1 MPFNVHAHLKKKIVR
16 ANTVPYMNKTLRKAM
31 MRRSQLENKYYRT
44 KLESDKIT
52 YKKQKN
58 FVSRLYKKETIRFY
72 KNLDLRKVNDS
83 KVFWPTVQ
91 PLLSDKDLQG
101 SKITLIKNGEIISE
115 DEEVAQTFSSFFEN
129 AVKSLDITG
138 NQYLLTETEGIVD
151 PVDAA
156 IKKFEVHPSILTIK
170 EKVNI
175 TNTFSFEKIDVD
187 DIELEIKKLN
197 HKKANT
203 FNGIPTKILK
213 ENCDICCQPLHNI

>member
-1 MPFNVHAHLKKKIVR
+1 R
-16 ANTVPYMNKTLRKAM
+16 
-31 MRRSQLENKYYRT
+31 
-44 KLESDKIT
+44 
-52 YKKQKN
+52 
-58 FVSRLYKKETIRFY
+58 RFY

-83 KVFWPTVQ
+83 KVFWPTIK
-91 PLLSDKDLQG
+91 PLLSDKDLPG
-101 SKITLIKNGEIISE
+101 NKITLIKNGEIISE

-213 ENCDICCQPLHNI
+213 ENCDICCQPLHNIFNDCIENSVFPRELKLADMTPIFKKGERTVDKNYRNISV